1 MSIPSLPHEELWYAI
16 HNLHRLLYKQRAR
29 IEKLEALQWT
39 EEEIDKL
46 VGSGLLGHME
56 KGDKPCTGP

>member
-1 MSIPSLPHEELWYAI
+1 MTAREELWDAI
-16 HNLHRLLYKQRAR
+16 RNLHRLLDKQRAR

-46 VGSGLLGHME
+46 VGSGLLGHIK

>member
-1 MSIPSLPHEELWYAI
+1 MTAREELWDAI
-16 HNLHRLLYKQRAR
+16 RNLHRLLDKQRAR

-46 VGSGLLGHME
+46 ACELL
-56 KGDKPCTGP
+56 PAFQATRQTIR